1 MQSDRGAEQRNDFQ
15 LRLHAV
21 DPKIWNLIRR
31 FATVD
36 GEVASIHA
44 QTERDGVK
52 FAEFD
57 AAAGGFLHRRDY
69 SAANQLLKGIGRDVP
84 GECGEYNHAEHEKQP
99 KKLPQNA
106 PALGRRRLA
115 RLPDQLPARLIT

>member
-1 MQSDRGAEQRNDFQ
+1 MQSDRGAEERNDFQ

-21 DPKIWNLIRR
+21 DPKKWNLIRS

-57 AAAGGFLHRRDY
+57 AAAGDFLYRCDY
-69 SAANQLLKGIGRDVP
+69 STANQLLKGIGSCVP
-84 GECGEYNHAEHEKQP
+84 GERAESNHAEHAKQ
-99 KKLPQNA
+99 KKKFPQNA
-106 PALGRRRLA
+106 PALARRRLA
-115 RLPDQLPARLIT
+115 RLPDQL